1 MRQRFVFAFA
11 LLLVTVGALAF
22 RLPRL
27 ADRPMHADEAVQA
40 ARFRELWQ
48 EGSYRYDPNEFHGP
62 TLTYATLAAAW
73 IETPKSFADTTE
85 TTYRI
90 VPVVFGTG
98 LVLLLWL
105 LSDGVGRTAAV
116 CAGVLTAIS
125 PAMVF
130 FSRYYIHET
139 LFVFF
144 TLAAIAAGWRYARSR
159 RLIWCLITS
168 GCLGLMQATK
178 ETSVIVFF
186 SMGIGA
192 LLVWLTTLPRR
203 KGATGRRHVTS
214 EDGRARLL
222 PSRNDTPNAAQ
233 QELRPPKHADD
244 LESSEKRSESRAPLA
259 WHWALG
265 CVVAVLVVVTL
276 LSSFFTNPRGPIDG
290 VLTYLPWLDRAGGVS
305 PHIHPFYHYLRI
317 LAWWQVGEGPPWSEL
332 LVLTLAIMGFVAAL
346 LPEKMRLL
354 PDASVA
360 FVRWLGF
367 YTVVLTAAYT
377 CIPYKTP
384 WCLLGFLHGMILLA
398 GVGAVALIRAVPFVP
413 VKVAV
418 AFILLGAAGQLGW
431 QSYRTSFVDHAN
443 PRNPYVYA
451 HTFPKIQELADYIE
465 QLAAASPEKH
475 GVLIKVI
482 WWHDGYYWPLPW
494 YLRRFEHVGYWTQ
507 MPEDPGAPI
516 VISSPQLDEA
526 LTEHLDE
533 THLMTGYYGV
543 RPNVLAQVWVRED
556 LWIAHLKRLGRI

>member
-1 MRQRFVFAFA
+1 MRQRFVFFSV

-22 RLPRL
+22 RLPKL

-48 EGSYRYDPNEFHGP
+48 DGSYRYDPNEFHGP

-73 IETPKSFADTTE
+73 IEAPKSFAETTE

-105 LSDGVGRTAAV
+105 LSDGVGRAAAV
-116 CAGVLTAIS
+116 CAGLLTAIS

-144 TLAAIAAGWRYARSR
+144 TLAAITAGWRYARGR
-159 RLIWCLITS
+159 RLMWSLITG

-186 SMGIGA
+186 SMGMA
-192 LLVWLTTLPRR
+192 LLLGWLTTWPRR
-203 KGATGRRHVTS
+203 KASLCRPSEGAGNLKLT
-214 EDGRARLL
+214 DGHSD
-222 PSRNDTPNAAQ
+222 PHPVI
-233 QELRPPKHADD
+233 
-244 LESSEKRSESRAPLA
+244 A
-259 WHWALG
+259 WHLALG
-265 CVVAVLVVVTL
+265 FAVAVIVAVTL
-276 LSSFFTNPRGPIDG
+276 LSSFFTNARGPIDG
-290 VLTYLPWLDRAGGVS
+290 VLTYLPWLDRAGGAS
-305 PHIHPFYHYLRI
+305 PHIHPFYHYLHI
-317 LAWWQVGEGPPWSEL
+317 LTWWQLGEGPPWSEL
-332 LVLTLAIMGFVAAL
+332 LVLTLAILGFVAAL

-367 YTVVLTAAYT
+367 YTVVLTAAYS

-398 GVGAVALIRAVPFVP
+398 GVGAVALIRAMPFLP
-413 VKVAV
+413 IKMAV
-418 AFILLGAAGQLGW
+418 AFVLLGAAGQLGW
-431 QSYRTSFVDHAN
+431 QAYRTSFVDHVD
-443 PRNPYVYA
+443 PKNPYVYA
-451 HTFPKIQELADYIE
+451 HTLPKIRELADYIE

-475 GVLIKVI
+475 GVLINVI
-482 WWHDGYYWPLPW
+482 WQHDGYYWPLPW

-507 MPEDPGAPI
+507 MPEDPAAPI

-526 LTEHLDE
+526 LTEHLNE
-533 THLMTGYYGV
+533 THFMTVYHAV

-556 LWIAHLKRLGRI
+556 LWMAHLKRLGRI

>member
-159 RLIWCLITS
+159 RLIWCLITG

-186 SMGIGA
+186 SMGAA
-192 LLVWLTTLPRR
+192 LFLAWLAAGPRLR
-203 KGATGRRHVTS
+203 VFF
-214 EDGRARLL
+214 
-222 PSRNDTPNAAQ
+222 N
-233 QELRPPKHADD
+233 RPPQHADNLKLPD
-244 LESSEKRSESRAPLA
+244 KHSDPRPVVA
-259 WHWALG
+259 WHLVLG
-265 CVVAVLVVVTL
+265 FGMAVIVAVTL

-290 VLTYLPWLDRAGGVS
+290 VLTYLPWLDRAGGAS
-305 PHIHPFYHYLRI
+305 SHIHPFYHYLRI
-317 LAWWQVGEGPPWSEL
+317 LAWWQVGEGPVWSEV
-332 LVLTLAIMGFVAAL
+332 LVLAFAIMGFVAAF
-346 LPEKMRLL
+346 LPAKMRPL
-354 PDASVA
+354 PDGSVA

-413 VKVAV
+413 VKTAV

-431 QSYRTSFVDHAN
+431 QSYRMSFVDHAD
-443 PRNPYVYA
+443 PKNPYVYA
-451 HTFPKIQELADYIE
+451 HTLPKIQELADYIE

-482 WWHDGYYWPLPW
+482 WDDGYYWPLPW

-507 MPEDPGAPI
+507 IPEDPGAPI

-526 LTEHLDE
+526 LAEHLDE
-533 THLMTGYYGV
+533 THFMTGYYGV
-543 RPNVLAQVWVRED
+543 RPNVLAQVWVRDD
-556 LWIAHLKRLGRI
+556 LWMAHLKRLGRI

>member
-1 MRQRFVFAFA
+1 VRQQFVFFFL

-73 IETPKSFADTTE
+73 IEAPKSFAETTE

-105 LSDGVGRTAAV
+105 LGDGLGRPATV

-144 TLAAIAAGWRYARSR
+144 TLAAIAAGWRYARGR
-159 RLIWCLITS
+159 RLIWCLMTG

-186 SMGIGA
+186 SMGMGL
-192 LLVWLTTLPRR
+192 LLVWLTTRPRR
-203 KGATGRRHVTS
+203 KS
-214 EDGRARLL
+214 SSNL
-222 PSRNDTPNAAQ
+222 S
-233 QELRPPKHADD
+233 PKHADD
-244 LESSEKRSESRAPLA
+244 LTLAEKHGAPRPIIA
-259 WHWALG
+259 WHWAFG
-265 CVVAVLVVVTL
+265 CVVAVLVAVTL
-276 LSSFFTNPRGPIDG
+276 LSSFFTNLQGPIDG
-290 VLTYLPWLDRAGGVS
+290 VLTYLPWLGRAGGAS

-317 LAWWQVGEGPPWSEL
+317 LAWWQVGEGPVWSEV
-332 LVLTLAIMGFVAAL
+332 LVLALAILGFVAAL
-346 LPEKMRLL
+346 LPKKMRLV
-354 PDASVA
+354 PDGSVA
-360 FVRWLGF
+360 FVRWIGF

-413 VKVAV
+413 TKVTV
-418 AFILLGAAGQLGW
+418 AFVLLGAAGQLGW
-431 QSYRTSFVDHAN
+431 QSYRTSFADHAD
-443 PRNPYVYA
+443 PKNPYVYA
-451 HTFPKIQELADYIE
+451 HTLPKIQKLADDME
-465 QLAAASPEKH
+465 QFAAASPEKH

-482 WWHDGYYWPLPW
+482 WHDGYYWPLPW
-494 YLRRFEHVGYWTQ
+494 YLRRFEHVGYLTQ
-507 MPEDPGAPI
+507 MPKDPAAPI

-556 LWIAHLKRLGRI
+556 LWIAHLKRLGRL